1 MQTDLVGE
9 RHTMENSRES
19 STVEL
24 AAFTYNDRWGVL
36 PDLNACLD
44 ECGGW
49 VLEQKA
55 GSATSMEFRIEL
67 QLDNILDL
75 YGALMGT
82 GIELTCS
89 AHAML
94 TDLCTCRRNA
104 EHLRTVRETMVLRL
118 VLHFR
123 EQLTMAM
130 LLARGSAAA

>member
-1 MQTDLVGE
+1 MDNG
-9 RHTMENSRES
+9 RES
-19 STVEL
+19 SSVEL

-55 GSATSMEFRIEL
+55 NSATSVEFHIEL
-67 QLDNILDL
+67 RLESILDM

-82 GIELTCS
+82 GIELTCN

-94 TDLCTCRRNA
+94 TDLCTCWRNA
-104 EHLRTVRETMVLRL
+104 DYLRVVEETVVLRL

-123 EQLTMAM
+123 EQLTEAM
-130 LLARGSAAA
+130 LLATGSAAA